1 LAPGKTC
8 IGFAAR
14 RFLCRSNMPDPAKP
28 ERFAYID
35 WMRGFACLLM
45 FEVHGYD
52 SWLTDSLRQS
62 QFYRWSQ
69 FSGTIAAP
77 IFLFLAGAS
86 LALVSDRMRQKGAT
100 PNQVERRMV
109 WRGFEIVGL
118 GYLLRLQ
125 EYLMGLPK
133 SPWTDLL
140 RVDILNTIGIS
151 LVLMALV
158 WRLCRN
164 RRTTATVSL
173 AISAGI
179 VLATPALWTTLRPT
193 WLPWYLESYINGVHT
208 YGVPQFWL
216 FPIFPWTGFAF
227 AGVALGCFL
236 FDSWATKHIAK
247 TIVIL
252 GALGVALLFISTA
265 LDNLPVHFYA
275 VYDYWHTSP
284 NFFLARVGVLLI
296 FFPVSYAWCRWGLGA
311 AKVRPVVWLGQTS
324 LLVYWVHIVF
334 VYGHLSIMR
343 KHEQTIPGATAGI
356 IAVAVAMVLLAMA
369 RLRWKGHG
377 KEILEKVRSAAR
389 FRGET

>member
-1 LAPGKTC
+1 VRLKKMAG
-8 IGFAAR
+8 
-14 RFLCRSNMPDPAKP
+14 PAKA

-52 SWLTDSLRQS
+52 SWLTYSLQQTRFYRFS
-62 QFYRWSQ
+62 QFT
-69 FSGTIAAP
+69 GTIAAP

-100 PNQVERRMV
+100 PSQVERRMAL
-109 WRGFEIVGL
+109 RGIEIVGL

-133 SPWTDLL
+133 APWTDLL
-140 RVDILNTIGIS
+140 RVDILNTIGVS
-151 LVLMALV
+151 LILMAVV

-164 RRTTATVSL
+164 RVATAVVSL

-179 VLATPALWTTLRPT
+179 VLATPALWTTMRPR

-208 YGVPQFWL
+208 YDVPQVWL

-227 AGVALGCFL
+227 AGLALGCFI
-236 FDSWATKHIAK
+236 FDDWATKHVAK
-247 TIVIL
+247 TIGL
-252 GALGVALLFISTA
+252 LGVIGTAIFLISMWF
-265 LDNLPVHFYA
+265 DSLPVRFYS

-284 NFFLARVGVLLI
+284 SFFLARVGVLLI
-296 FFPVSYAWCRWGLGA
+296 LFPLSYAWCRWGLGA
-311 AKVRPVVWLGQTS
+311 AKFRPMVWLGETS

-334 VYGHLSIMR
+334 VYGHLSIMH
-343 KHEQTIPGATAGI
+343 KHQQTIAGATMGVIVITA
-356 IAVAVAMVLLAMA
+356 AMTLLAVL
-369 RLRWKGHG
+369 RLRWKGQG
-377 KEILEKVRSAAR
+377 KEMLERARSAAG
-389 FRGET
+389 FRTKH